1 MFDRQQR
8 LLISNQRFAE
18 IFRISPDSLAHGM
31 SISEVMALT
40 QTRDKNPELAVA
52 TQRELLAESSNSPV
66 VTTLTDDRI
75 ISISH
80 RPMPDGGLVAT
91 FDDITER
98 RRAEERV
105 SYLARHDVLTG
116 LANRVLFYEGLIE
129 CLRGLHRNESVAVLS
144 LDLDRFKNVNDKLG
158 HPVGDTLL
166 QAVAQR
172 MRGCVRGDDAVARIG
187 GDEFAIVQIARISEA
202 GTLASRLIETLSAPY
217 DLGGEQVIVGV
228 SIGIAIAPAD
238 GTQPDVLMKNADLAL
253 YRAKADGG
261 TTYRYF
267 EAEMDARMKQRR
279 ALELDLRK
287 AIVNGEFELYYQPI
301 IDVHTREI
309 VSCEALVRWHHPQ
322 RGLIPPLDF
331 ISIAEE
337 TGLIVP
343 LGRWVLR
350 EASKRAAQWPKH
362 VTIAVNVS
370 PAQFKRQNFVQTIV
384 SILEESGMEAGRL
397 ELEITELVLL
407 EDNQKSFEILHQLHD
422 LGIKIAMDDFGTGY
436 SSLGYLRSFPFDKIK
451 IDQSFIRDLTTK
463 NESIAIVR
471 AVVGLS
477 SSLGIT
483 TTAEGVETEE
493 QFARLTAE
501 GCNQMQ
507 GFYFSRPLPAAEI
520 EQLLGE
526 ARPRVENVA
535 A

>member
-1 MFDRQQR
+1 
-8 LLISNQRFAE
+8 
-18 IFRISPDSLAHGM
+18 
-31 SISEVMALT
+31 
-40 QTRDKNPELAVA
+40 
-52 TQRELLAESSNSPV
+52 
-66 VTTLTDDRI
+66 
-75 ISISH
+75 
-80 RPMPDGGLVAT
+80 MPDGGLVAT

-436 SSLGYLRSFPFDKIK
+436 SSLRISP
-451 IDQSFIRDLTTK
+451 
-463 NESIAIVR
+463 
-471 AVVGLS
+471 
-477 SSLGIT
+477 
-483 TTAEGVETEE
+483 
-493 QFARLTAE
+493 
-501 GCNQMQ
+501 
-507 GFYFSRPLPAAEI
+507 
-520 EQLLGE
+520 
-526 ARPRVENVA
+526 
-535 A
+535 